1 MRFLGLTILAV
12 ALSVGVVRAEP
23 PIPPGTQITVQNW
36 RTYEQ
41 YLPEGMKVL
50 FAGQFVWKMPANAAL
65 EVAPT
70 SPVHLPPKFFQDT
83 EKYNQ
88 QVKLRPVGNGGF
100 LIDGYVAGLPFPNP
114 QEPDLG
120 EKLLYDTWYRY
131 QPWVETGRVSS
142 AEIDRYGNVTNT
154 VVSEVNYKLN
164 HLSDVGVPTTY
175 PGGEGIFNV
184 ANLVVDQP
192 EQSKYTTNLV
202 IVPEDLTKDQENY
215 VFLPSLRRSLRLST
229 AARCSPLV
237 GGDYTSDDI
246 NLLNIQIPNFT
257 VKSLGDRKI
266 LMVLHAKNGLVNS
279 TNYTEFTRLTTPPLM
294 WPRSAYAKWEI
305 RDAYVID
312 IRPTPAYLHGYCYS
326 RRVLYIDKET
336 FQPQWVD
343 LYDANGKLWKTGP
356 ALNHIQPVPGG
367 GEAVVVPAGAWYEL
381 WDVENGHASI
391 SVPMQLSR
399 LTSDVQPRYL
409 NLQRYATPAGLDQVM
424 Q

>member
-1 MRFLGLTILAV
+1 M
-12 ALSVGVVRAEP
+12 
-23 PIPPGTQITVQNW
+23 
-36 RTYEQ
+36 
-41 YLPEGMKVL
+41 
-50 FAGQFVWKMPANAAL
+50 
-65 EVAPT
+65 
-70 SPVHLPPKFFQDT
+70 
-83 EKYNQ
+83 
-88 QVKLRPVGNGGF
+88 
-100 LIDGYVAGLPFPNP
+100 
-114 QEPDLG
+114 
-120 EKLLYDTWYRY
+120 
-131 QPWVETGRVSS
+131 SS

-326 RRVLYIDKET
+326 RRMLYIDQET

-356 ALNHIQPVPGG
+356 ALNHIQSVPGG